1 MMIQPTVMASRDSTG
16 STAMFSSKSRASRL
30 ILYHQ
35 TRW

>member
-1 MMIQPTVMASRDSTG
+1 MIQPTVMASRDTSG
-16 STAMFSSKSRASRL
+16 STVMFSSKSRASRL